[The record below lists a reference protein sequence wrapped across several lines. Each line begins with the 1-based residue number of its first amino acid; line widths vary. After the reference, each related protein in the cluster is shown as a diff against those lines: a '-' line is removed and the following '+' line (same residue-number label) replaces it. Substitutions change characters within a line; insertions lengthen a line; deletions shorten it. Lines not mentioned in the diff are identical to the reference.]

1 MRLTK
6 IVTLTAIATMAATAF
21 VGASSASAAEHEE
34 IVLCKN
40 AELICETP
48 YPNPTEI
55 HLETLTGEPPR
66 LLTGVGTVEC
76 EHSLAIV
83 TLLNELAEL
92 VEGHLLALNFTGN
105 CHLAKIPCEVKVNAL
120 GGISVTPDATKL
132 SAIVRSIELEG
143 RNTNVTVKCG
153 SFLNCTYSAGAETL
167 LTAQSDGKGH
177 LLALAQETPLAT
189 KGILCPQVDKW
200 DAVYHAINLDEELTL
215 KTGLWIEL

>member
-1 MRLTK
+1 MQSGQL
-6 IVTLTAIATMAATAF
+6 IVTGKDEATIPLS
-21 VGASSASAAEHEE
+21 G
-34 IVLCKN
+34 
-40 AELICETP
+40 
-48 YPNPTEI
+48 
-55 HLETLTGEPPR
+55 
-66 LLTGVGTVEC
+66 
-76 EHSLAIV
+76 
-83 TLLNELAEL
+83 
-92 VEGHLLALNFTGN
+92 
-105 CHLAKIPCEVKVNAL
+105 IPCEVKVNAL